1 MHIPDSM
8 LAGSICPVTAIVST
22 VGIIA
27 ASYYGAKAATKPA
40 AAQFGAITALIFA
53 GQMMNFPIMS
63 GTSGHLLG
71 GVLAASILGTPFGV
85 LSIALVVAI
94 QSMVF
99 SDGGITVLGA
109 NILNMAILGAGMG
122 GMLRS
127 ALIDRWQGRVGG
139 YLATAAA
146 AWLSVVAAS
155 FAVSVEL
162 AVDGQILFSQVVMAM
177 VGTHAM
183 IGVGE
188 AIITV
193 AVCMLLSTD
202 TVSRNTNWRVSVSLT
217 AAFLVALLLSP
228 FASGFPDGLEW
239 IAGKY
244 AFLHESAPA
253 FVGPLPDYTVP
264 FVSNEVFSTGFAG
277 VIGVLISFASAWFM
291 LRLMDGIS
299 ARHGAA

>member
-8 LAGSICPVTAIVST
+8 LAGSICPITAIVSA

-27 ASYYGAKAATKPA
+27 ASYYGAKAADKPTA
-40 AAQFGAITALIFA
+40 SQFGAITALIFA

-85 LSIALVVAI
+85 LSIALVVVI
-94 QSMVF
+94 QSLVF

-109 NILNMAILGAGMG
+109 NILNMSILGAGLG
-122 GMLRS
+122 GILRS
-127 ALIDRWQGRVGG
+127 ALVGRWQGKAGG
-139 YLATAAA
+139 YFATAVA
-146 AWLSVVAAS
+146 AWMSVVVAS
-155 FAVSVEL
+155 LAVSVEL
-162 AVDGQILFSQVVMAM
+162 AVDGQIVFSQVVMAM
-177 VGTHAM
+177 VGAHAL
-183 IGVGE
+183 IGVSE

-193 AVCMLLSTD
+193 AVCMLLSVN
-202 TVSRNTNWRVSVSLT
+202 TVSQNTNWRVSVPLT

-239 IAGKY
+239 IAKKY

-253 FVGPLPDYTVP
+253 FVAPLPDYTVA
-264 FVSNEVFSTGFAG
+264 FVGNEMFSTGLAG
-277 VIGVLISFASAWFM
+277 VIGVLISFATAWLL
-291 LRLMDGIS
+291 LRLMGGLK
-299 ARHGAA
+299 ARQGAA